1 MYNSS
6 LVINYIGKIM
16 RSSLIQI
23 FTVIFVAAIS
33 WLIWDKWDII
43 TGSSDSKNSIAKPEK
58 PPTAVDAKSVRV
70 DNIVVNMEVVG
81 NLKALDA
88 IDVTSE
94 INGIITKIN
103 FTEGQSIQKG
113 EVLFLLDSNIEK
125 AEITIQK
132 ADVDRWTALLE
143 RRQRLARS
151 AEKLSKTKNIARTR
165 LDQLLTDETEA
176 LAQLQIAKAK
186 LIIAQNNLYKKIIK
200 APFNGVA
207 GLKLKSIG
215 EYLEPGEIVTSLDS
229 IDPIELDFEV
239 PESVISSLKIGTEIN
254 AFTRAWGDE
263 VFTGIIKSVNTRVN
277 LESRSITV
285 RAEINNSNLK
295 LKPGMFMMVK
305 LPIITRK
312 NAIIVPEE
320 SVLTDGTQRT
330 IYVIKDGVTK
340 SKPVK
345 LGQRLPGEVEV
356 LEGIPSDAIVITGGI
371 QKVRDGSKVII
382 RESKK

>member
-58 PPTAVDAKSVRV
+58 PPTAVDARSVRV

-176 LAQLQIAKAK
+176 LAQLQIAQAK

-215 EYLEPGEIVTSLDS
+215 EYLEPGEVVTSLDS

-239 PESVISSLKIGTEIN
+239 PESVISSLKIATEIN

>member
-239 PESVISSLKIGTEIN
+239 PESVISSLKIATEIN

>member
-58 PPTAVDAKSVRV
+58 PPTAVDARSVRV

-103 FTEGQSIQKG
+103 FSEGQSIQKG

-176 LAQLQIAKAK
+176 LAQLQIAQAK

-215 EYLEPGEIVTSLDS
+215 EYLEPGEVVTSLDS

-239 PESVISSLKIGTEIN
+239 PESVISSLKIATEIN

-330 IYVIKDGVTK
+330 IYVIKDGITK

>member
-33 WLIWDKWDII
+33 WLIWDKWDVIN
-43 TGSSDSKNSIAKPEK
+43 GSGDPKNSIAKPEK

-81 NLKALDA
+81 NLRALDA

-94 INGIITKIN
+94 INGIVTKIN

-113 EVLFLLDSNIEK
+113 EILFLLDSNIEK

-132 ADVDRWTALLE
+132 ADIDRWTALLE

-186 LIIAQNNLYKKIIK
+186 LIIAQNKLYKKIIK
-200 APFNGVA
+200 APFNGVT

-239 PESVISSLKIGTEIN
+239 PESVISSLKIATEIN

-356 LEGIPSDAIVITGGI
+356 LEGISSGAIVITGGI

>member
-43 TGSSDSKNSIAKPEK
+43 TGSSDSKNSIVKPEK

-103 FTEGQSIQKG
+103 FIEGQSIQKG
-113 EVLFLLDSNIEK
+113 EILFLLDSNIEK

-239 PESVISSLKIGTEIN
+239 PESVISSLKIATEIN

-263 VFTGIIKSVNTRVN
+263 VFTGIIKSINTRVN

-356 LEGIPSDAIVITGGI
+356 LEGISSGAIVITGGI

>member
-23 FTVIFVAAIS
+23 FTVIFVAVIS

-58 PPTAVDAKSVRV
+58 PPTAVDARSVRV

-176 LAQLQIAKAK
+176 LAQLQIAQAK

-239 PESVISSLKIGTEIN
+239 PESVISSLKIATEIN

>member
-23 FTVIFVAAIS
+23 FTVIFVAVIS

-58 PPTAVDAKSVRV
+58 PPTAVDARSVRV

-103 FTEGQSIQKG
+103 FSEGQSIQKG

-176 LAQLQIAKAK
+176 LAQLQIAQAK

-215 EYLEPGEIVTSLDS
+215 EYLEPGEVVTSLDS

-239 PESVISSLKIGTEIN
+239 PESVISSLKIATEIN

>member
-33 WLIWDKWDII
+33 WLIWDKWDVI
-43 TGSSDSKNSIAKPEK
+43 TGSGDSKNSIAKPEK

-81 NLKALDA
+81 NLRALDA

-94 INGIITKIN
+94 INGIVTKIN

-113 EVLFLLDSNIEK
+113 EILFLLDSNIEK

-151 AEKLSKTKNIARTR
+151 AEKLSETKNIARTR

-200 APFNGVA
+200 APFNGVT

-229 IDPIELDFEV
+229 MDPIELDFEV
-239 PESVISSLKIGTEIN
+239 PESVISSLKIDTEIN

-285 RAEINNSNLK
+285 RAEISNSNLK

-356 LEGIPSDAIVITGGI
+356 LEGISSDAIVITGGI

>member
-23 FTVIFVAAIS
+23 FTVIFVAVIS

-58 PPTAVDAKSVRV
+58 PPTAVDARSVRV

-103 FTEGQSIQKG
+103 FSEGQSIQKG

-176 LAQLQIAKAK
+176 LAQLQIAQAK

-200 APFNGVA
+200 APFNGVT

-215 EYLEPGEIVTSLDS
+215 EYLEPGEVVTSLDS

-239 PESVISSLKIGTEIN
+239 PESVISSLKIATEIN

-382 RESKK
+382 RDSKK

>member
-33 WLIWDKWDII
+33 WLIWDKWDVI
-43 TGSSDSKNSIAKPEK
+43 TGSGDSKNSIAKPEK

-81 NLKALDA
+81 NLRALDA

-94 INGIITKIN
+94 INGIVTKIN

-113 EVLFLLDSNIEK
+113 EILFLLDSNIEK

-151 AEKLSKTKNIARTR
+151 AEKLSETKNIARTR

-239 PESVISSLKIGTEIN
+239 PESVISSLKIATEIN

-285 RAEINNSNLK
+285 RAEISNSNLK

-356 LEGIPSDAIVITGGI
+356 LEGISSDAIVITGGI

>member
-1 MYNSS
+1 
-6 LVINYIGKIM
+6 M

-103 FTEGQSIQKG
+103 FSEGQSIQKG

-229 IDPIELDFEV
+229 MDPIELDFEV
-239 PESVISSLKIGTEIN
+239 PESVISSLKIATEIN

-356 LEGIPSDAIVITGGI
+356 LEGISSDAIVITGGI

>member
-58 PPTAVDAKSVRV
+58 PPTAVDARSVRV

-103 FTEGQSIQKG
+103 FSEGQSIQKG

-176 LAQLQIAKAK
+176 LAQLQIAQAK

-239 PESVISSLKIGTEIN
+239 PESVISSLKIATEIN

-330 IYVIKDGVTK
+330 IYVIKDGITK

>member
-103 FTEGQSIQKG
+103 FSEGQSIQKG

-176 LAQLQIAKAK
+176 LAQLQIAQAK

-215 EYLEPGEIVTSLDS
+215 EYLEPGEVVTSLDS

-239 PESVISSLKIGTEIN
+239 PESVISSLKIATEIN

>member
-113 EVLFLLDSNIEK
+113 EILFLLDSNIEK

-239 PESVISSLKIGTEIN
+239 PESVISSLKIATEIN